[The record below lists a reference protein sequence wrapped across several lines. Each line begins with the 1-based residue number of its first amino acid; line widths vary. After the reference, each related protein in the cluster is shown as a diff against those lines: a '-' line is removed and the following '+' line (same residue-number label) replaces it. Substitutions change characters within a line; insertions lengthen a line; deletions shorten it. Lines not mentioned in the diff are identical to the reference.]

1 VPNVRVSGAGAA
13 IAAARLSDLFADPF
27 LRRAFRRA
35 ERDGGQACAI
45 PAPCPKPDLAGGA
58 VALPEPAEEAAHG

>member
-1 VPNVRVSGAGAA
+1 MNAPYPDGAEPMGDV
-13 IAAARLSDLFADPF
+13 RLSDLFADPF

-45 PAPCPKPDLAGGA
+45 PAPRPKPKLAGGA
-58 VALPEPAEEAAHG
+58 VALPEPAGELCR

>member
-1 VPNVRVSGAGAA
+1 MPNPPIPAAGGAMPAV
-13 IAAARLSDLFADPF
+13 RLSDLFAGPF

-45 PAPCPKPDLAGGA
+45 PAPRPQAG
-58 VALPEPAEEAAHG
+58 PRRWRCSPS